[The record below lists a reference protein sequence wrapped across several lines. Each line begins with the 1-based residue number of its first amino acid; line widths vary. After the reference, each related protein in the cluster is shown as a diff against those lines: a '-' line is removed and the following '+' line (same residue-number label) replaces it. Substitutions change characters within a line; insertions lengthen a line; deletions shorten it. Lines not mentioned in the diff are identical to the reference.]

1 MFNLAATLYGEDKY
15 AEALQV
21 LDRFIAE
28 TKADKPE
35 VFSLRGGLLMSLE
48 RYAEAAELYSGQMA
62 LHPDDRSLLMTAV
75 AAYQSN
81 DQFAKAA
88 ALQASA
94 LDNDQTPEAT
104 ETRALYV
111 NHIHPQHHQ
120 HNTPL
125 T

>member
-48 RYAEAAELYSGQMA
+48 RYADAAELYSGQMA
-62 LHPDDRSLLMTAV
+62 LHPADRSPLMTAV
-75 AAYQSN
+75 AVYPSN
-81 DQFAKAA
+81 EQFDKAA
-88 ALQASA
+88 QLLTAALATAQQAAAHESP
-94 LDNDQTPEAT
+94 TPCGP
-104 ETRALYV
+104 Y
-111 NHIHPQHHQ
+111 HHPH
-120 HNTPL
+120 PE
-125 T
+125 